1 MKFYAEWRLLGDN
14 YNDRFSNGLSLSG
27 GQSVREMK
35 EVSHTDDETVFRGRH
50 GHTLKVTHRRT
61 GDVTECYTEFTNTTD
76 TPATLELISSFA
88 LSGIKADRLHRTT
101 SYWSAEGK
109 LLSQDL
115 TELNMEPSW
124 SNHGIRIEKIGQL
137 GSMPV
142 RKWFPF
148 AVLED
153 TEAGEL
159 IGVQLYC
166 ASSWQIEIMTMS
178 REVTL
183 VGGLADRDYGAWSK
197 SIAPGE
203 SFVTPK
209 AVIARGKSL
218 YEVCDKLV
226 KAQKPRIAEPDR
238 DMPVIFNEYCTTWG
252 NPTLENLT
260 KTAERL
266 DGSGVRYLVIDCG
279 WYRTEKCNNWFNSA
293 GDWIPSPRLFPNGIK
308 EAADMIR
315 SHGLIPGI
323 WFELEN
329 IGIEAEHAIHITDH
343 QLKRDGHPVTVGS
356 RRFWD
361 MRDPWVI
368 DYLEKHVTGLLRD
381 NGFGYLKIDYNETI
395 GVGVDGAESYGE
407 GLRQSVVGSQN
418 FIRSLH
424 RDLPELVIENCSSGG
439 HRLEPSMMELC
450 SQASFSDAHECSSI
464 PLIAANL
471 HRLIRP
477 EQSQIW
483 ATLRAGADAYRHD
496 YLYTSAFL
504 GRFCL
509 SGEIFT
515 LSDAQWA
522 RALEAIK
529 FYDKIKHIIRDG
541 VTTLIETNVKD
552 YSRPEG
558 YQLVLREL
566 GDEALFIVH
575 TFDSGAN
582 PPIDAVLDRYII
594 TDSFG
599 SELDGD
605 YRGKAFILKKK

>member
-1 MKFYAEWRLLGDN
+1 MKFYAEWRLRGDA
-14 YNDRFSNGLSLSG
+14 YNDRFSNGLTLSG
-27 GQSVREMK
+27 GESVRDMK
-35 EVSHTDDETVFRGRH
+35 EISSDADETVFVGKY
-50 GHTLKVTHRRT
+50 GHTLKVTHRKL
-61 GDVTECYTEFTNTTD
+61 GEVIECYTEFINTTD
-76 TPATLELISSFA
+76 KPATLELISSFA
-88 LSGIKADRLHRTT
+88 LRGIKADRLHRAT

-124 SNHGIRIEKIGQL
+124 ANHGIRIEKIGQV

-153 TEAGEL
+153 TEAGEF

-166 ASSWQIEIMTMS
+166 ASSWQIEIMTMT

-183 VGGLADRDYGAWSK
+183 VGGLADRDYGSWYK
-197 SIAPGE
+197 DIQPGE

-209 AVIARGKSL
+209 SVIARGSSID
-218 YEVCDKLV
+218 EVCDKLV

-260 KTAERL
+260 RTAKRL

-279 WYRTEKCNNWFNSA
+279 WYRTEKCPNWFNSA

-308 EAADMIR
+308 ETADMIR

-329 IGIEAEHAIHITDH
+329 IGTEAEHAMEITEH

-361 MRDPWVI
+361 MRDPWVR
-368 DYLEKHVTGLLRD
+368 DYLETRVTGLLRD
-381 NGFGYLKIDYNETI
+381 AGFGYLKIDYNENI
-395 GVGVDGAESYGE
+395 GAGVDGAESYGE
-407 GLRQSVVGSQN
+407 GLRQSVLGSQD

-424 RDLPELVIENCSSGG
+424 RDLPDLVIENCSSGG

-450 SQASFSDAHECSSI
+450 SQASFSDAHECTSI

-483 ATLRAGADAYRHD
+483 AVIHANADIHRHNF
-496 YLYTSAFL
+496 LYTSAFL

-509 SGEIFT
+509 SGGIFDMT
-515 LSDAQWA
+515 DEQWSHALDAV
-522 RALEAIK
+522 K
-529 FYDKIKHIIRDG
+529 FYDRIKHIIRDG
-541 VTTLIETNVKD
+541 KTSLIETNVRD
-552 YSRPEG
+552 YSRPAG

-566 GDEALFIVH
+566 GDEALLIAH
-575 TFDSGAN
+575 TFEDGSN
-582 PPIDAVLDRYII
+582 PPIERVLDGYGI

-605 YRGKAFILKKK
+605 FRGKAFVLKKK